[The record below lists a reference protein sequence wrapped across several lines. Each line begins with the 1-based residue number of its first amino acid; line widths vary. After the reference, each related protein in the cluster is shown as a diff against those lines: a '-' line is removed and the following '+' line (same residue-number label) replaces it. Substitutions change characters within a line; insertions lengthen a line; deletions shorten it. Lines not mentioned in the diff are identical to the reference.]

1 MSLIYLHRDIY
12 IQKKHAPTISSST
25 KKIVNLRSCALAR
38 GKDISPLGYSD
49 IDSKEETKEGF
60 HGNYIYIYKRNW
72 IYQWAPGMNV
82 MYRLSVCKYCK
93 VHLAT
98 VGN

>member
-1 MSLIYLHRDIY
+1 MQFIENESDIFAPRH
-12 IQKKHAPTISSST
+12 IHSKKKHAPTISSST

-60 HGNYIYIYKRNW
+60 HGNYIYIKEIGFTNGH
-72 IYQWAPGMNV
+72 QA
-82 MYRLSVCKYCK
+82 
-93 VHLAT
+93 
-98 VGN
+98 